1 MTLPRRVRRVRRT
14 AVVSAVAVIAVAGPA
29 GCDAGDVTGV
39 GNGPAHVAEFEFT
52 EQVTELVVTTGH
64 GNIVTRPA
72 GGSTTKV
79 TETVRYRSTKPTTTR
94 TRNGGTL
101 TLSAGGC
108 GSVLGA
114 NATCSVDYTVEVPKG
129 AKVNLRGSAG
139 DVTLTGTTGG
149 GELHSEAGDIKADGV
164 SGALTAS
171 TDGGDIDLTFAAAP
185 GNVKATSS
193 AGDVT
198 LRVPNG
204 HYAVEASTDVG
215 DRTVRVTNDPSAA
228 TRLNLHSDVGNV
240 SVLATP

>member
-1 MTLPRRVRRVRRT
+1 MIRPQRVRSAAVAS
-14 AVVSAVAVIAVAGPA
+14 AVVVVTLGGLA
-29 GCDAGDVTGV
+29 GCGV
-39 GNGPAHVAEFEFT
+39 GDLGGVGDGPAHVAEFDFA
-52 EQVTELVVTTGH
+52 EQVTELVVTTNH

-72 GGSTTKV
+72 AGGTTKV
-79 TETVRYRSTKPTTTR
+79 TETVRYRSKQPAVTR
-94 TRNGGTL
+94 NQNGGTL

-114 NATCSVDYTVEVPKG
+114 NTTCSVDYTVEVPKG
-129 AKVNLRGSAG
+129 AKVTLRASAG

-149 GELHSEAGDIKADGV
+149 GDLHSEAGDIKADGV

-171 TDGGDIDLTFAAAP
+171 TDGGNINLSFAAAP

-204 HYAVEASTDVG
+204 RYAVDASSDVG
-215 DRTVRVTNDPSAA
+215 DRTIRVTNDSSA
-228 TRLNLHSDVGNV
+228 TNHLRLHSDVGNV
-240 SVLATP
+240 SVLPTS